1 MLRHDA
7 MTGTAVLFDLDNT
20 LTDRPASMHRF
31 AQRFRADFA
40 ESLHPDVT
48 YDQVHAVIDKGDGG
62 GYRPKEAMFQEIC
75 AELHWVTE
83 PSPTKVAEYW
93 YRVSPGCMELRAD
106 VVSTLKQLQT
116 SGRKIGMITNGKTN
130 VQNATIDAIGVRAYF
145 DTILVS
151 ETVGLRKPDA
161 RIFELA
167 LQQLDVSPCEAIYV
181 GDHPTSDIQ
190 GAQNAGMRAIWFA
203 GVHDWDEALTEP
215 EFQIHEIAQLLDI
228 LRAC

>member
-1 MLRHDA
+1 
-7 MTGTAVLFDLDNT
+7 MTVTAVLFDLDNT

-31 AQRFRADFA
+31 AQHFHAEFA
-40 ESLHPDVT
+40 EALHPDVT
-48 YDQVHAVIDKGDGG
+48 YDQVHAVIDEGDGG

-75 AELHWVTE
+75 TELRWVIE
-83 PSPTKVAEYW
+83 PSPPKVAEYW
-93 YRVSPGCMELRAD
+93 YRVSPGCMELRAG

-167 LQQLDVSPCEAIYV
+167 LKHLDVPPREAVYV
-181 GDHPTSDIQ
+181 GDHPTSDVQ
-190 GAQNAGMRAIWFA
+190 GARNAGMRAIWFA
-203 GVHDWDEALTEP
+203 GVHDWDESLPEP
-215 EFQIHEIAQLLDI
+215 EYQIHQIAQLLDV
-228 LRAC
+228 LSAC